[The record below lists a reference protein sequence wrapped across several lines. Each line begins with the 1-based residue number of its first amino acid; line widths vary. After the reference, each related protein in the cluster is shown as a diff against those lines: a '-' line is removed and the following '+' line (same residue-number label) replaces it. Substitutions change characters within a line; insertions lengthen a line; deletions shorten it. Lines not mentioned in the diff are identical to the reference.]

1 MRKDYLTDNNS
12 KHSDE
17 STFVEE
23 YWTRVWER
31 HGGPQLN
38 LINLS
43 RKDEY
48 RVIAPYLSSLS
59 NGAKIMDGGCGRGEW
74 VMSLS
79 KQGYNMVGMD
89 ISRKTIQQLQDLFPE
104 AGFVQGD
111 IRDTNIAD
119 NYFDAY
125 YSWGV
130 FEHFEAGPGGCI
142 REALRILRPGGL
154 LFISVPLDNL
164 RQSLMGSLSIA
175 RPGKADDRFYQYRFT
190 RAELARELS
199 MGGFELISFYP
210 IHKRQGILRCL
221 HHELGLPYGWLLT
234 RGLALI
240 LSPLVPGW
248 WFAHMMLAVARK
260 PKSVT

>member
-48 RVIAPYLSSLS
+48 RVIAPYLSTLS

-74 VMSLS
+74 VMALS

-130 FEHFEAGPGGCI
+130 FEHFEAGPGDVFERRCEFLSLG
-142 REALRILRPGGL
+142 AYFSFLY
-154 LFISVPLDNL
+154 PLITCD
-164 RQSLMGSLSIA
+164 
-175 RPGKADDRFYQYRFT
+175 K
-190 RAELARELS
+190 
-199 MGGFELISFYP
+199 
-210 IHKRQGILRCL
+210 
-221 HHELGLPYGWLLT
+221 
-234 RGLALI
+234 
-240 LSPLVPGW
+240 V
-248 WFAHMMLAVARK
+248 
-260 PKSVT
+260 